1 MLPLFKSRIVIPRS
15 TIKYHIIFWAFYVLF
30 EGIMTYTFNYF
41 LKVRVNVLMISITYF
56 LIVTFFYLSLF
67 YVIPHII
74 FKPRN
79 VLKFILSLV
88 FYASIYILLDF
99 LRKGNYILRSKGTT
113 HPVLFDILA
122 TIYGYVNYLIFAAGY
137 AYAYMYLQKEKENSK
152 IVKQKVE
159 AETERNKVETKLL
172 STQND
177 LLKSQND
184 LFKSQ
189 INPHLLFNVLNS
201 LKAQAIENNPELPD
215 NIQRVA
221 DIMRYSI
228 SSTSNQTSLVDIAD
242 EIAQMNNLV
251 EIQKMRFE
259 TCSININCK
268 GNIRRGN
275 FITPLS
281 FIVALENAFKHGETR
296 NKVHPIEVIVD
307 VSNPDQIYF
316 SCVNKIRKGSI
327 EISHGIGIEN
337 TKNRLKQN
345 FGENF
350 ILNTFS
356 EGDFYHYD
364 LIIKRKPVTS

>member
-1 MLPLFKSRIVIPRS
+1 MLPIFKSRIRIPRYA
-15 TIKYHIIFWAFYVLF
+15 IKYHIIVWIIYVIYEVVLGSVF
-30 EGIMTYTFNYF
+30 RHFRGASVDVLGKLLNYF
-41 LKVRVNVLMISITYF
+41 I
-56 LIVTFFYLSLF
+56 LIPFFYLSLF

-74 FKPRN
+74 IKPRKP
-79 VLKFILSLV
+79 LKFILSYLV
-88 FYASIYILLDF
+88 ILFTYILIDKLQSEHIISSKISNSPF
-99 LRKGNYILRSKGTT
+99 MHQILGIFFVYNS
-113 HPVLFDILA
+113 
-122 TIYGYVNYLIFAAGY
+122 YLIFATGY
-137 AYAYMYLQKEKENSK
+137 AYSYLYIQEGKEKNE
-152 IVKQKVE
+152 IERE
-159 AETERNKVETKLL
+159 ANNIETKLL
-172 STQND
+172 STHNAF
-177 LLKSQND
+177 LKSQND
-184 LFKSQ
+184 LFKAQ

-201 LKAQAIENNPELPD
+201 LKAQAVENNPELPE

-242 EIAQMNNLV
+242 EIAQMNNLI

-281 FIVALENAFKHGETR
+281 FITALENAFKHGETR
-296 NKVHPIEVIVD
+296 NRVHPIEVIID
-307 VSNPDQIYF
+307 VSNPYQIYF

-345 FGENF
+345 FGEDF